1 MELIKPG
8 INIDFIGKR
17 KIAFVVSAFFILA
30 SFFILLWRGGPNYGV
45 DFTGGVVIQVKL
57 EKEHSLS
64 EIRSALAPVRLAD
77 SIIQEFGER
86 DAHEYLI
93 RVIDPE
99 VQAAGLGSEVREALA
114 AQFGEDVDIRQVE
127 MVGPQVGHDLRQKA
141 LMAIFFS
148 MLLIAVYI
156 SGRFEMKWLMSIVMV
171 LVLASAVY
179 VASLFGAGVTLLILI
194 ALVVTVGFCW
204 FLNLKY
210 AMGAIVALI
219 HDVIITVGVFALLNK
234 EISLPIVAALLT
246 IAGYSLNDTIVVF
259 DRIRENISRFR
270 RKSFEEILNS
280 SINQTLSRTILTGVT
295 TLTVLVALFFLG
307 GTVIHDF
314 AFALIVGVIVGTYSS
329 IYVASPVLLLWE
341 GRSSQ
346 TGQRKKNAH

>member
-17 KIAFVVSAFFILA
+17 NIAFVVSALFILA
-30 SFFILLWRGGPNYGV
+30 TLVLLVWRGGPNYGV

-64 EIRSALAPVRLAD
+64 EIRTALEPIRLSD
-77 SIIQEFGER
+77 SIIQEFGEK
-86 DAHEYLI
+86 DAHEYMI
-93 RVIDPE
+93 RVTNPE
-99 VQAAGLGSEVREALA
+99 VQAAGLGGEVREALA
-114 AQFGEDVDIRQVE
+114 AKFGEDVDIRQVE
-127 MVGPQVGHDLRQKA
+127 MVGPQVGQDLRQKA

-148 MLLIAVYI
+148 ILLIAVYI
-156 SGRFEMKWLMSIVMV
+156 SGRFEMKWLMSIVMA
-171 LVLASAVY
+171 LALASAVY

-194 ALVVTVGFCW
+194 ALVVMVGFCW

-219 HDVIITVGVFALLNK
+219 HDVIITVGAFALLNK

-270 RKSFEEILNS
+270 KKSLEEILNA

-295 TLTVLVALFFLG
+295 TLIVLLALFFLG

-314 AFALIVGVIVGTYSS
+314 AFALIVGIVVGTYSS

-341 GRSSQ
+341 VRSSQ
-346 TGQRKKNAH
+346 AGQGKKNPH

>member
-17 KIAFVVSAFFILA
+17 NIAFALSGLLILA
-30 SFFILLWRGGPNYGV
+30 TFILLVVRGGPNYGV
-45 DFTGGVVIQVKL
+45 DFTGGVVIQLKL

-64 EIRSALAPVRLAD
+64 EIRSALAPIRLSD
-77 SIIQEFGER
+77 SIIQEFGEK

-93 RVIDPE
+93 RVTNPE
-99 VQAAGLGSEVREALA
+99 VQAAGLGGKVQEALA
-114 AQFGEDVDIRQVE
+114 EKFGEGVDIRQVE
-127 MVGPQVGHDLRQKA
+127 MVGPQVGQDLRQKA

-148 MLLIAVYI
+148 ILLIAVYI
-156 SGRFEMKWLMSIVMV
+156 SGRFEMKWLMSIIMA

-179 VASLFGAGVTLLILI
+179 FASLFGAGVTLLILI
-194 ALVVTVGFCW
+194 ALIVTVGFCW

-219 HDVIITVGVFALLNK
+219 HDVIITVGAFALLNK

-259 DRIRENISRFR
+259 DRIRENIGRFR
-270 RKSFEEILNS
+270 KKSFVEILNA

-295 TLTVLVALFFLG
+295 TLVVLVALFFLG

-314 AFALIVGVIVGTYSS
+314 AFALILGVVVGTYSS

-341 GRSSQ
+341 ARSSQ
-346 TGQRKKNAH
+346 TGKGKKNAH

>member
-17 KIAFVVSAFFILA
+17 NIAFLFSAVIILA
-30 SFFILLWRGGPNYGV
+30 SFALLAWRGGPNYGV
-45 DFTGGVVIQVKL
+45 DFTGGVVIQVKM

-64 EIRSALAPVRLAD
+64 EIRSALAPIRLGD

-86 DAHEYLI
+86 DTHEYLI
-93 RVIDPE
+93 RVTNPE
-99 VQAAGLGSEVREALA
+99 LQAAGLGSEVRDALA
-114 AQFGEDVDIRQVE
+114 DRFGEEVDIRQVE
-127 MVGPQVGHDLRQKA
+127 MVGPQVGQDLRHKA

-148 MLLIAVYI
+148 ILLIAVYI
-156 SGRFEMKWLMSIVMV
+156 SGRFEMKWLMSIVMA

-179 VASLFGAGVTLLILI
+179 FASLLGAGVTLLILI

-234 EISLPIVAALLT
+234 EITLPIVAALLT

-270 RKSFEEILNS
+270 RKKFDEILNS

-295 TLTVLVALFFLG
+295 TLTVLAALFFFG

-341 GRSSQ
+341 ARASQ
-346 TGQRKKNAH
+346 RGKKSP

>member
-17 KIAFVVSAFFILA
+17 NIAFLLSAVIILA
-30 SFFILLWRGGPNYGV
+30 SFALLAWRGGPNYGV
-45 DFTGGVVIQVKL
+45 DFTGGVVIQVKMQ
-57 EKEHSLS
+57 KEHSLS
-64 EIRSALAPVRLAD
+64 EIRSALAPIRLSD

-93 RVIDPE
+93 RVTNPE
-99 VQAAGLGSEVREALA
+99 VQAAGLGSEVQEALA
-114 AQFGEDVDIRQVE
+114 AHFGEAVDIRQVE
-127 MVGPQVGHDLRQKA
+127 MVGPQVGQDLRQKA

-156 SGRFEMKWLMSIVMV
+156 SGRFEMKWLMSIVMA

-179 VASLFGAGVTLLILI
+179 FASLLGAGVTLLILI
-194 ALVVTVGFCW
+194 ALAVTVGFCW

-219 HDVIITVGVFALLNK
+219 HDVIITVGAFALLNK

-270 RKSFEEILNS
+270 REGFEKILNN

-341 GRSSQ
+341 GRSS
-346 TGQRKKNAH
+346 GAGKGKK

>member
-17 KIAFVVSAFFILA
+17 NIAFLLSAVFIMA
-30 SFFILLWRGGPNYGV
+30 SFALLAWRGGPNYGV
-45 DFTGGVVIQVKL
+45 DFTGGVVIQVKM

-64 EIRSALAPVRLAD
+64 EIRTALTTIRLGD

-86 DAHEYLI
+86 EAHEYLI
-93 RVIDPE
+93 RVTNPE
-99 VQAAGLGSEVREALA
+99 VQAAGLGSEVRDALA
-114 AQFGEDVDIRQVE
+114 ARFGEEVDIRQVE
-127 MVGPQVGHDLRQKA
+127 MVGPQVGQDLRQKA

-148 MLLIAVYI
+148 ILLIAVYI
-156 SGRFEMKWLMSIVMV
+156 SGRFEMKWLMSIVMA

-179 VASLFGAGVTLLILI
+179 FASLLGAGVTLLILI
-194 ALVVTVGFCW
+194 ALAVTVGFCW

-219 HDVIITVGVFALLNK
+219 HDVIITVGAFALLNK

-270 RKSFEEILNS
+270 RKKFDEILNA
-280 SINQTLSRTILTGVT
+280 SINQTLSRTILTGAT
-295 TLTVLVALFFLG
+295 TIAVLVALFFLG

-341 GRSSQ
+341 ARASQRGKKSS
-346 TGQRKKNAH
+346 